1 MFRAMLRVLRGAD
14 HGQDL
19 AEYCLLTALIA
30 LIGLG
35 IFCYASGGIQ
45 VMWSNMGA
53 TLATGNTTTGADQP
67 AGGNPSTTTQ
77 PTGQ

>member
-1 MFRAMLRVLRGAD
+1 MFRAMLRILRGGD

-45 VMWSNMGA
+45 AIWSNMGA
-53 TLATGNTTTGADQP
+53 TLATGNTTTGA
-67 AGGNPSTTTQ
+67 GGSTSGGAPSTSQ

>member
-1 MFRAMLRVLRGAD
+1 MFRAMLRILRGED

-35 IFCYASGGIQ
+35 IFCYVSGGIQ
-45 VMWSNMGA
+45 GIWSNMGR
-53 TLATGNTTTGADQP
+53 TMATGNTTTGVDRSTS
-67 AGGNPSTTTQ
+67 GSPSTST
-77 PTGQ
+77 PPSGR